1 MSAAPANS
9 VQSAESATALPP
21 LRERTVYLTALAAF
35 AVAAGMTLYLTR
47 SMSGGMLMP
56 GKWTMSMMWMVM
68 PGQSWLSAA
77 LSFVGMWL
85 AMMVAMMLP
94 SSLPMLLLYRRAAA
108 FRGESHLG
116 FLTLVLG
123 TGYFL
128 VWLLFGVVAYAAG
141 VAMAHAAMASVVV
154 CRAIPL
160 AASGA
165 LVLAGIFQLTPWK
178 SACLQHCRDSL
189 SVVAHHL
196 YGGWRGAL
204 ALGIHHGAFCA
215 ACCWALMLIQLVLG
229 VMNLAVMVVVGVV
242 IALEKLLPRGE
253 LVARVV
259 GSAAILCGFALAISS
274 AMAR

>member
-1 MSAAPANS
+1 M
-9 VQSAESATALPP
+9 ALP
-21 LRERTVYLTALAAF
+21 LLGERTVYLTALVAF
-35 AVAAGMTLYLTR
+35 AVAAGMTLYLSR

-68 PGQSWLSAA
+68 PDQSWLGAA

-116 FLTLVLG
+116 SITLVLG
-123 TGYFL
+123 AGYFL

-141 VAMAHAAMASVVV
+141 VAMAHAAMSSVVV
-154 CRAIPL
+154 SRAIPL

-165 LVLAGIFQLTPWK
+165 LILAGIFQLTPWK
-178 SACLQHCRDSL
+178 SACLRHCRDPL

-204 ALGIHHGAFCA
+204 VLGIRHGAFCT

-242 IALEKLLPRGE
+242 IALEKLVPSGE

-259 GSAAILCGFALAISS
+259 GSVVILCGLALAISS
-274 AMAR
+274 VFSGIFVR